1 MAGMPGFR
9 LARPT
14 PAFDV
19 SAFSPEIQEIATERP
34 EFASFM
40 QEQMQVPGFQSEWQ
54 QSAQRKPTRDRGA
67 EIELQERRLASFQAA
82 YDRAVAGGDESVI
95 AQAQRNLHGA
105 QGQFDRETGA
115 SFPVYETYTGTRYD
129 PKTQRVVEAERTR
142 LAQDYAWYQGKLMGP
157 MTRMGPT
164 GIRQEDFVKPADLT
178 QLEGETTEAFARR
191 QAEERGRIAQ
201 NLADMAK
208 MKTTAGLTQQE
219 FFEKQ
224 LPGFERRF
232 EASPFFQEEQE
243 RLEREKEIEEA
254 KAEAERRR
262 ATSRRAVTVFGRRQ

>member
-1 MAGMPGFR
+1 
-9 LARPT
+9 
-14 PAFDV
+14 
-19 SAFSPEIQEIATERP
+19 
-34 EFASFM
+34 
-40 QEQMQVPGFQSEWQ
+40 
-54 QSAQRKPTRDRGA
+54 
-67 EIELQERRLASFQAA
+67 
-82 YDRAVAGGDESVI
+82 
-95 AQAQRNLHGA
+95 NLHGA

-157 MTRMGPT
+157 MTRMRPT
-164 GIRQEDFVKPADLT
+164 GIRQEDFVRVT
-178 QLEGETTEAFARR
+178 RQEGETTEAFARR
-191 QAEERGRIAQ
+191 QDEERGRIAQ

-232 EASPFFQEEQE
+232 EASPFFREEQE
-243 RLEREKEIEEA
+243 RLKWEKEIEET

-262 ATSRRAVTVFGRRQ
+262 ATSRGAVTVFGRRQ